1 MYAPLQRILLVEP
14 DDDDARIIGLA
25 LTGEAGGRREVERVR
40 DLEAALHRLR
50 EADFEVLLLS
60 ERAAGDLRAVHRVV
74 EMEPR
79 LAVVMLAEE
88 EDSRRHGE
96 WVHAGV
102 QEVLAK
108 GHANGPTLARVLQ
121 YAHERKRTEEV
132 LRTNQMILEA
142 RIEDRTRHL
151 QRLNER
157 LREEIRQREEVER
170 ELRRESAFIAT
181 VLDTVSALVMVVDR
195 QGRIHEVN
203 RALVELCGYSRDDLR
218 GRPCWD
224 PLAREEDRAAIEA
237 LLEAVVQRGEDPP
250 QGLEMPLLTQ
260 GGQVRLIRWDSAV
273 LRDEGGQV
281 EYVVACGSDVT
292 EQHRAKER
300 ERRRLLELAQA
311 SRLSTMGEMAA
322 EIAHELNQPL
332 SAIAN
337 YARAGVM
344 LLRRGEVDPQGL
356 ARAFEEIATQAQ
368 RGGEVIRRLRQFVGK
383 AELARV
389 PCEINAL
396 VEEMR
401 RLIEIEARWNQVRL
415 EIEPAADL
423 PPVFADRILVEQ
435 VILNLA
441 RNAIEAMSEVAPRR
455 RRLVLRTGRD
465 HDDMIFVEVRD
476 SGPGMSPE
484 RMAQIFDRFF
494 TTKEQGMG
502 IGLSICRSIAESHG
516 GRLTVESRPGEG
528 ACFRFLLPVWRGD
541 G

>member
-1 MYAPLQRILLVEP
+1 MYALSQRILLVEP

-50 EADFEVLLLS
+50 EADFEVVLLS
-60 ERAAGDLRAVHRVV
+60 ECAAADLRAVHRLV
-74 EMEPR
+74 EMAPR
-79 LAVVMLAEE
+79 LAVVVLAED
-88 EDSRRHGE
+88 EDPRRHGE
-96 WVHAGV
+96 WVQAGV

-108 GHANGPTLARVLQ
+108 GHANGPTLARALQ

-151 QRLNER
+151 RRLNER
-157 LREEIRQREEVER
+157 LREEIRQREEAER

-195 QGRIHEVN
+195 AGRIQEVN
-203 RALVELCGYSRDDLR
+203 RALLCLSGYERDFLR

-224 PLAREEDRAAIEA
+224 PLARPEDRPAIEA
-237 LLEAVVQRGEDPP
+237 LLKAVVEQGESLP
-250 QGLEMPLLTQ
+250 QGVEMPLVTRD
-260 GGQVRLIRWDSAV
+260 GQVRLIRWDSAV
-273 LRDEGGQV
+273 LRDEAGRV
-281 EYVVACGSDVT
+281 EYMVACGSDVT

-337 YARAGVM
+337 YARAGAM
-344 LLRRGEVDPQGL
+344 LLGRGEADPQGL

-415 EIEPAADL
+415 EIELAPDL
-423 PPVFADRILVEQ
+423 PLVLADRILVEQ

-441 RNAIEAMSEVAPRR
+441 RNAIEAMQEVAPQR
-455 RRLVLRTGRD
+455 RRLLLRTGRG

-516 GRLTVESRPGEG
+516 GRLTAESRPGEG